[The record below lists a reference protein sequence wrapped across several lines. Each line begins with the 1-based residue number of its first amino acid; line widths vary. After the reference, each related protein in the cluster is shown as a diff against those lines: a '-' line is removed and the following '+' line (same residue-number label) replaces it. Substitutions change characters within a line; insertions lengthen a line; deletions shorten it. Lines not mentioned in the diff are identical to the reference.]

1 MTSNKKFYEREF
13 YEFLTRGYT
22 LKPVGKDVEIYLN
35 NKLIMVLKDILN
47 FSKF

>member
-13 YEFLTRGYT
+13 YEYLTRGYT

-35 NKLIMVLKDILN
+35 NKLIMVYRNVLEEGE
-47 FSKF
+47 